1 MIDKLY
7 IKIISIIIEL
17 VDYSNKKKI
26 INFFKKHFI
35 HKEIIAIDIGAHKGE
50 TIDLFYKNFNIK
62 KILAFEP
69 NIKLYNLL
77 IKKKKYDN
85 ERIILLNHGVGVIE
99 EKRELNILIDS
110 ASSTFNTINL
120 DSDYYKKKNKIV
132 TFLSGKKELFEK
144 KQQISIV
151 SLSKII
157 LENKIEK
164 IDILKIDT
172 EGFELNVLKGI
183 RNHDFKKIKFIYF
196 EHHYDLMINKGYSF
210 SDINKLLIKNKFQQ
224 KYKLRMKFRKSFEYI
239 YENTN

>member
-1 MIDKLY
+1 M
-7 IKIISIIIEL
+7 
-17 VDYSNKKKI
+17 
-26 INFFKKHFI
+26 
-35 HKEIIAIDIGAHKGE
+35 
-50 TIDLFYKNFNIK
+50 
-62 KILAFEP
+62 
-69 NIKLYNLL
+69 
-77 IKKKKYDN
+77 
-85 ERIILLNHGVGVIE
+85 IE

-157 LENKIEK
+157 LENKIKK

-196 EHHYDLMINKGYSF
+196 EHHYDLN
-210 SDINKLLIKNKFQQ
+210 INKLLIKNKFQQ

>member
-1 MIDKLY
+1 MINKLY
-7 IKIISIIIEL
+7 IKIISIIVKL

-26 INFFKKHFI
+26 INFFKKYFI
-35 HKEIIAIDIGAHKGE
+35 HKEIIAIDIGAHNGE

-120 DSDYYKKKNKIV
+120 DSD
-132 TFLSGKKELFEK
+132 
-144 KQQISIV
+144 
-151 SLSKII
+151 
-157 LENKIEK
+157 
-164 IDILKIDT
+164 
-172 EGFELNVLKGI
+172 
-183 RNHDFKKIKFIYF
+183 
-196 EHHYDLMINKGYSF
+196 
-210 SDINKLLIKNKFQQ
+210 
-224 KYKLRMKFRKSFEYI
+224 
-239 YENTN
+239 